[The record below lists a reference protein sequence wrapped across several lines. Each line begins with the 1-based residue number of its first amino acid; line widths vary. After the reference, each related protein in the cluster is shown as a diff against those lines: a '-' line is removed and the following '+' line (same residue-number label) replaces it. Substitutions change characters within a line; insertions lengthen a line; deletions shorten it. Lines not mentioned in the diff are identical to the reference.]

1 MSQSGRVPDTHAE
14 AWALLPFLVNG
25 RIASQDRE
33 WVEAHVHTCDDC
45 RRELEAQRPLAQEMR
60 ESEAPFAS
68 SEQRA
73 FAKLWTRIEASENAM
88 PEDER
93 AVPMRATGAAPRRT
107 VRWLAAAVF
116 VQAIGLALLGGIA
129 VKNSDDSA
137 GDFRTVTSVE
147 GRQMGP
153 AVRLVFTPDTSMRD
167 VTQILSGQ
175 GLELVAGPHGA
186 GIFTAA
192 VADASVKT
200 SAEAIA
206 KSLREN
212 AQVQFAEPVASQ
224 LAAPVGR

>member
-33 WVEAHVHTCDDC
+33 WVEAHVQTCAEC

-88 PEDER
+88 PEDEQ
-93 AVPMRATGAAPRRT
+93 AVPMRAGAAPRRT

-129 VKNSDDSA
+129 VKNGDDSA
-137 GDFRTVTSVE
+137 EDFRTVTSVE
-147 GRQMGP
+147 ARQMGP

-167 VTQILSGQ
+167 VTQILSSQ

-200 SAEAIA
+200 SPEAIA

-212 AQVQFAEPVASQ
+212 ARVQFAEPVAPQ
-224 LAAPVGR
+224 LAAPVGH

>member
-33 WVEAHVHTCDDC
+33 WVEAHVQTCDDC

-60 ESEAPFAS
+60 QSEAPFAS

-88 PEDER
+88 PEDEQ

-137 GDFRTVTSVE
+137 DGYRTVTNVE
-147 GRQMGP
+147 ARQMGP
-153 AVRLVFTPDTSMRD
+153 AVRLVFTPDTSMRE
-167 VTQILSGQ
+167 VSQILSSQ
-175 GLELVAGPHGA
+175 GLELIAGPHSSGV
-186 GIFTAA
+186 FTAA
-192 VADASVKT
+192 VADTSMKT
-200 SAEAIA
+200 SAEAVA
-206 KSLREN
+206 MALRKN
-212 AQVQFAEPVASQ
+212 AQVQFAEPVA
-224 LAAPVGR
+224 R